1 MLAKLLVH
9 FYFFVHGTL
18 GLPGAG
24 WLMRK
29 LRRFVPALESFP
41 LAIPN
46 VGTVTLDF
54 RDETSFGILNMY
66 LGDYGDNTKLFR
78 HMERH
83 LGPGGVLWDV
93 GANVGFMCI
102 YFSDP
107 RHQLRAIHAFEP
119 TPVALKPLQS
129 LFQKHPVVHVHPFG
143 LGDGDQQVQMNMSP
157 GSSSLSSL
165 VRPLEDGVRITIQ
178 IRRGDSFRLEQ
189 KLAPPDFIKIDVEGY
204 EPKVLAGLAETIE
217 EFRPVIL
224 FEHGLLDDQSVHGL
238 VPPRYHLFFILDE
251 NKLTA
256 DFSRRMET
264 GDALLI
270 PEEKMSATTQL
281 LV

>member
-1 MLAKLLVH
+1 MLAKLLVR
-9 FYFFVHGTL
+9 FYYLVRGTL
-18 GLPGAG
+18 CLPGAG
-24 WLMRK
+24 WLIRR
-29 LRRFVPALESFP
+29 LRPFVPGMESFP
-41 LAIPN
+41 LTIPE

-54 RDETSFGILNMY
+54 RDETSYGVLNMAM
-66 LGDYGDNTKLFR
+66 GDYGDYPMLFR

-83 LGPGGVLWDV
+83 LGPGKVLWDV

-102 YFSDP
+102 YFSHP
-107 RHQLRAIHAFEP
+107 RHRLQIIHAFEP

-129 LFQKHPVVHVHPFG
+129 LFHNHPRVQVHPIG
-143 LGDGDQQVQMNMSP
+143 LGDGDQATSMTMSSK
-157 GSSSLSSL
+157 GSCLSSL
-165 VRPLEDGVRITIQ
+165 VRPLADGEQISVQ
-178 IRRGDSFRLEQ
+178 IRRGDSYRLEK

-204 EPKVLAGLAETIE
+204 EPRVMAGLAETVR

-224 FEHGLLDDQSVHGL
+224 FEHGLLDDQSVHTL
-238 VPPRYHLFFILDE
+238 VPPRYRLFFILDE

-270 PEEKMSATTQL
+270 PEEKSEVVAHL

>member
-24 WLMRK
+24 WL
-29 LRRFVPALESFP
+29 LRRLVPIVPGLRSFP
-41 LAIPN
+41 LAIPEI
-46 VGTVTLDF
+46 GTVILDF
-54 RDETSFGILNMY
+54 RDETSFGILNMR
-66 LGDYGDNTKLFR
+66 LGDYGDNAKLFR
-78 HMERH
+78 LMERL
-83 LGPGGVLWDV
+83 LGPGKVLWDI

-102 YFSDP
+102 YFSHP

-129 LFQKHPVVHVHPFG
+129 LFHDHPLVHVHPIG
-143 LGDGDQQVQMNMSP
+143 LGDCDQKIQMTMSA

-165 VRPLEDGVRITIQ
+165 VRSLEGGEQITVP
-178 IRRGDSFRLEQ
+178 IRRGDSYRAEQ
-189 KLAPPDFIKIDVEGY
+189 KLAPPDLIKIDVEGY
-204 EPKVLAGLAETIE
+204 EPAVLAGLAETIR
-217 EFRPVIL
+217 EFRPTIL
-224 FEHGLLDDQSVHGL
+224 FEHGLLKEQAVRAL
-238 VPPRYHLFFILDE
+238 VPPQYCLFFILNE
-251 NKLTA
+251 NALTA

-264 GDALLI
+264 GDALLVPAARAGEI
-270 PEEKMSATTQL
+270 AQF